1 MLRPWRP
8 EDAPSIARH
17 ADDPQVAANLRDV
30 FPCPYQLSD
39 AEEFIRL
46 CRAAEPEQAIFRAI
60 VVDGQAVGSVALT
73 RGTDVCRRSAELRY
87 WLGRAFWGR
96 GIMTKAVEE
105 MCRTIRRVRRE
116 TEISGGRHAQ
126 RHMEKRP
133 AAGLLHVRPAA
144 AGDPVGLPQAAEG
157 AGVLLQAV
165 PQPLEEVFGDFPGN
179 LLRAA
184 GETVHIVQ
192 QKGEQQRVLC
202 DAGDRVVQMVQQ
214 IELVFHR

>member
-1 MLRPWRP
+1 MDVMLRPWRP

-46 CRAAEPEQAIFRAI
+46 CRAAEPEQAIVRAI

-73 RGTDVCRRSAELRY
+73 RGTDVCRRSAELGY

-105 MCRTIRRVRRE
+105 MCRTGFEAWDIVRIYAEPFAHNAGSRRVLEKAGFALEGVMR
-116 TEISGGRHAQ
+116 SGIWKNGRLRDYCMYA
-126 RHMEKRP
+126 
-133 AAGLLHVRPAA
+133 
-144 AGDPVGLPQAAEG
+144 
-157 AGVLLQAV
+157 
-165 PQPLEEVFGDFPGN
+165 
-179 LLRAA
+179 LLRP
-184 GETVHIVQ
+184 ETQ
-192 QKGEQQRVLC
+192 
-202 DAGDRVVQMVQQ
+202 
-214 IELVFHR
+214 

>member
-1 MLRPWRP
+1 MDVMLRPWRP

-46 CRAAEPEQAIFRAI
+46 CRAAEPEQAI

-73 RGTDVCRRSAELRY
+73 RGTDVCRRSAELGY

-105 MCRTIRRVRRE
+105 MCRTGFEAWDIVRIYAEPFAHNAGSRRVLEKAGFALEGVMRCG
-116 TEISGGRHAQ
+116 IWKNGRLRDYCMYA
-126 RHMEKRP
+126 
-133 AAGLLHVRPAA
+133 
-144 AGDPVGLPQAAEG
+144 
-157 AGVLLQAV
+157 
-165 PQPLEEVFGDFPGN
+165 
-179 LLRAA
+179 LLRP
-184 GETVHIVQ
+184 ETQ
-192 QKGEQQRVLC
+192 
-202 DAGDRVVQMVQQ
+202 
-214 IELVFHR
+214 

>member
-73 RGTDVCRRSAELRY
+73 RGTDVCRRSAELGY
-87 WLGRAFWGR
+87 WLAVPGWGK
-96 GIMTKAVEE
+96 GIMTESVRAICREAFRVFDIIRIYAEPFARNTGSCRVLEKAGFTLEG
-105 MCRTIRRVRRE
+105 TLRRSVYKGG
-116 TEISGGRHAQ
+116 EILDSRVYA
-126 RHMEKRP
+126 
-133 AAGLLHVRPAA
+133 
-144 AGDPVGLPQAAEG
+144 
-157 AGVLLQAV
+157 
-165 PQPLEEVFGDFPGN
+165 
-179 LLRAA
+179 LLREELELPDIHAHG
-184 GETVHIVQ
+184 GE
-192 QKGEQQRVLC
+192 RL
-202 DAGDRVVQMVQQ
+202 
-214 IELVFHR
+214 

>member
-73 RGTDVCRRSAELRY
+73 RGTDVCRRSAELGY
-87 WLGRAFWGR
+87 WLGRALWGR

-105 MCRTIRRVRRE
+105 MCRTGFEAWDIVRIYAEPFAHNAGLPPSAGEGGLR
-116 TEISGGRHAQ
+116 SGGRHAQ

-165 PQPLEEVFGDFPGN
+165 PSRWRRFSEIS
-179 LLRAA
+179 R
-184 GETVHIVQ
+184 ETCSGRQERPSI
-192 QKGEQQRVLC
+192 
-202 DAGDRVVQMVQQ
+202 
-214 IELVFHR
+214 

>member
-46 CRAAEPEQAIFRAI
+46 CRAAEPEQAIVRAI

-73 RGTDVCRRSAELRY
+73 RGTDVCRRSAELGY

-105 MCRTIRRVRRE
+105 MCRTGFEAWDIVRIYAEPFAHNAGSRRVLEKAGFALEGVMR
-116 TEISGGRHAQ
+116 SGIWKNGRLRDYCMYA
-126 RHMEKRP
+126 
-133 AAGLLHVRPAA
+133 
-144 AGDPVGLPQAAEG
+144 
-157 AGVLLQAV
+157 
-165 PQPLEEVFGDFPGN
+165 
-179 LLRAA
+179 LLRP
-184 GETVHIVQ
+184 ETQ
-192 QKGEQQRVLC
+192 
-202 DAGDRVVQMVQQ
+202 
-214 IELVFHR
+214 